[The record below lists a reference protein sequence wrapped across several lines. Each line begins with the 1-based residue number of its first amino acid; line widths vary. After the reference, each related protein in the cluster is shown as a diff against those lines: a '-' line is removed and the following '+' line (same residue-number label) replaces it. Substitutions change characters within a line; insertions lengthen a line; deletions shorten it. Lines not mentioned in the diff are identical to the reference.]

1 MNIWKISEFFLK
13 YLIHKYQFSLLCS
26 ELKEYIV
33 IKVDIMYLLCISLTL
48 TINLNILAI

>member
-26 ELKEYIV
+26 ELKEYSYKSGYYV
-33 IKVDIMYLLCISLTL
+33 SIMHIFDFDYE
-48 TINLNILAI
+48 TI